1 MLFSKTSIE
10 MYNEAL
16 LELLYNLRMDQKKY
30 LEVNENED
38 YKKNDQK

>member
-1 MLFSKTSIE
+1 

-38 YKKNDQK
+38 YKKNDQKWSNKTV